1 MDIVLDVIGIIC
13 CSLLPV
19 VPALE
24 KYARAAFKDG
34 INSDRRYYNTT
45 HYFFQQHFSSRRE
58 SRHRRI
64 ARAPRDLTI

>member
-1 MDIVLDVIGIIC
+1 ML
-13 CSLLPV
+13 SESSAAAFLPV

-58 SRHRRI
+58 SRHRRS
-64 ARAPRDLTI
+64 RALHET